1 VATLLGP
8 LLSLSGSALVGS
20 ADFVAGTATR
30 QLPASVVAAS
40 GQAVGVPVL
49 AIALTLTG
57 SWAAPTAS
65 LWWAVAAGALSAL
78 SLSAFYL
85 ALARGPMGLVAPI
98 VSAAVAVPV
107 LSGLLHGDRPGA
119 LTTVGLLAIAAGLVI
134 ANSPDLPGSGGVHV
148 IARRP
153 TALAAK
159 LVAPTTAL
167 SAVAALGFGLVYVLL
182 ARAAGGGA
190 GMAVLTFRTTSL
202 TLLTLWLLIRRT
214 PDLPTRRQL
223 AVLGAVGTADVAA
236 GTAYAAAATA
246 SGALLTINSLLY
258 NTYPLVTLA
267 LSHLIRHETLTRRQ
281 QVASAAT
288 LAGALLVLAD

>member
-1 VATLLGP
+1 MATLLGP
-8 LLSLSGSALVGS
+8 LLSLTGSALIGS
-20 ADFVAGTATR
+20 ADFFAGTATR
-30 QLPASVVAAS
+30 QLPAPVVAAS
-40 GQAVGVPVL
+40 GQAIGVPVL
-49 AIALTLTG
+49 AVALTLTG

-65 LWWAVAAGALSAL
+65 LWWAVAAGVISAL

-98 VSAAVAVPV
+98 VSSAVAVPV
-107 LSGLLHGDRPGA
+107 LVGLLQGDRPGA
-119 LTTVGLLAIAAGLVI
+119 LTTVGLLAVAGGLVI
-134 ANSPDLPGSGGVHV
+134 ANRREPPGTGGTHV
-148 IARRP
+148 IARQP
-153 TALAAK
+153 TALATTP
-159 LVAPTTAL
+159 VAPTAAL

-182 ARAAGGGA
+182 ARAAGGGP

-202 TLLTLWLLIRRT
+202 TLLILWLLTRRT

-246 SGALLTINSLLY
+246 SGALLTVNSLLY

-267 LSHLIRHETLTRRQ
+267 LGHLIQHETLTRQQ
-281 QVASAAT
+281 QVASTAT
-288 LAGALLVLAD
+288 LAGALLVLAG